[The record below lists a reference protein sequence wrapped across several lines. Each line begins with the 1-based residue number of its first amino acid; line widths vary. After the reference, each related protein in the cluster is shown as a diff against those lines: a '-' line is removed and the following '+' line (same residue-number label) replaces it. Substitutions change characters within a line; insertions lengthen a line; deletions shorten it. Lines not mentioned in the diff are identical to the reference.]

1 MADSG
6 HPPAELHERLLICRT
21 IKLNAGAH
29 GGHRRCCHAQIQK
42 NAQNKPQI
50 ARLILCVH
58 TTLQFYCNLFLTFC
72 QKLFDSFE
80 HVVRFSTYP
89 YWFFRFASAA
99 FRSHSFRRSLALKY
113 NTTSPAF
120 CQHFFASFLS
130 FFYISQKECFRAGF
144 APSLERCFPY
154 LYYKRRKSPAVNL
167 TAGDFLRFLLTV
179 PVSSDAGSILLPQQ
193 AWAAQRSSRWAWDQ
207 AHYNMHLPG

>member
-72 QKLFDSFE
+72 GSRTDGYNIFRIITRFLGIIEKMNHSISLHFLDFFG
-80 HVVRFSTYP
+80 VVR
-89 YWFFRFASAA
+89 
-99 FRSHSFRRSLALKY
+99 
-113 NTTSPAF
+113 
-120 CQHFFASFLS
+120 
-130 FFYISQKECFRAGF
+130 YI
-144 APSLERCFPY
+144 L
-154 LYYKRRKSPAVNL
+154 V
-167 TAGDFLRFLLTV
+167 
-179 PVSSDAGSILLPQQ
+179 
-193 AWAAQRSSRWAWDQ
+193 
-207 AHYNMHLPG
+207 